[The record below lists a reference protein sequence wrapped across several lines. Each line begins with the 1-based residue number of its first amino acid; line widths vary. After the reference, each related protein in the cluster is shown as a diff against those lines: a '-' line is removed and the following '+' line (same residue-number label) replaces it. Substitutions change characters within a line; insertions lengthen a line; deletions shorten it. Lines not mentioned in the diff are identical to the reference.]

1 MAHDNELNHP
11 SAGRAGFNV
20 FMKHIKLHP
29 VRTNKWRN
37 HWFEWPRSKQVVAS
51 MLLWASRAQATQ
63 IVFDPSLE
71 IPLTYSNA
79 VDDQIETE
87 LPAPPDEV
95 VEKFLIYLQAIATDD
110 SWFGLVRAKREFDTD
125 SELEVA
131 IAVPDIELHVT
142 HNWVMRVGGTSAT
155 FTSTDDLL

>member
-1 MAHDNELNHP
+1 
-11 SAGRAGFNV
+11 
-20 FMKHIKLHP
+20 MKHIKLHP
-29 VRTNKWRN
+29 VRTNEWRN

-51 MLLWASRAQATQ
+51 MLLWASRAHATQ

-87 LPAPPDEV
+87 LPAPPEEV
-95 VEKFLIYLQAIATDD
+95 VETFLTYLQAIATDD
-110 SWFGLVRAKREFDTD
+110 SRFGLVRTKKEFDTD

-155 FTSTDDLL
+155 FTSSDDLL